1 MDSKKLLNLIKR
13 GEGIK
18 LDFKQ
23 MLELDIESGRKELSK
38 DICAIANSRGGR
50 GYLIIGIEDKTKKI
64 IGVDE
69 ENYSEEKIQQ
79 IVSSRCEPPIPV
91 SLEFVDLGDKKI
103 AVINIYDGAQKPYQ
117 LRENGAFYIRRGST
131 TDTMRKE
138 EIISA
143 LNESL
148 SLNVE
153 LCPVVKSDVSF
164 IDRSLVQKYFNLKS
178 IEVNDNNIINLM
190 ENASIITFDKDSNKY
205 LATLGGMLVFSKY
218 NSIFLPHNMIKIINN
233 VNKNFPNNIIIT
245 GDLLSM
251 LDKSEECLREVLP
264 KNYPIKG
271 VYEGLTNSILYRDY
285 TLCCNEIEIII
296 NPNSIV
302 LVSPG
307 VIINGKDIETS
318 KYLKRNMWIY
328 EKLITIDNKNRFFNT
343 GRGFLRMKKYF
354 KGKGKVVFVN
364 SIKENSFKII
374 YPGVRSIKQM

>member
-23 MLELDIESGRKELSK
+23 MLELDMESGRKELSK

-64 IGVDE
+64 IGIDE
-69 ENYSEEKIQQ
+69 KNYNEEKIQQ

-103 AVINIYDGAQKPYQ
+103 GVINIYDGSQKPYQ

-138 EIISA
+138 EIIAA

-153 LCPVVKSDVSF
+153 LCPIIKSEVSF
-164 IDRSLVQKYFNLKS
+164 IDRGLVGKYFNLKS
-178 IEVNDNNIINLM
+178 IEVNDSNIINLM

-205 LATLGGMLVFSKY
+205 VATLGGMLVFSKH

-251 LDKSEECLREVLP
+251 LDKSEDCLKEILP

-285 TLCCNEIEIII
+285 TLCCNEIEIVI

-343 GRGFLRMKKYF
+343 GRGFLRMKRYF

>member
-18 LDFKQ
+18 LDLKE
-23 MLELDIESGRKELSK
+23 MLDLDMESGRKELAK

-64 IGVDE
+64 IGIDE
-69 ENYSEEKIQQ
+69 NNYGEEKIQQ
-79 IVSSRCEPPIPV
+79 IVSSRCEPPIPI
-91 SLEFVDLGDKKI
+91 SLEFVSLHDKKI
-103 AVINIYDGAQKPYQ
+103 AVINIYDGSQKPYQ

-138 EIISA
+138 EIIFA
-143 LNESL
+143 LNENL

-153 LCPVVKSDVSF
+153 LCPIIKSEISF
-164 IDRSLVQKYFNLKS
+164 IDRNLVKKYFNLKG
-178 IEVNDNNIINLM
+178 IEVDDNNIINLM

-205 LATLGGMLVFSKY
+205 LATLGGILVFSKY

-233 VNKNFPNNIIIT
+233 VNKNFENNIIIN

-251 LDKSEECLREVLP
+251 LDKSEERLKEILP
-264 KNYPIKG
+264 KDYPING
-271 VYEGLTNSILYRDY
+271 IYEGLRNSILYRDY
-285 TLCCNEIEIII
+285 TLCCNEIEIVI

-302 LVSPG
+302 LISPG
-307 VIINGKDIETS
+307 VIINGKDIGTS

-343 GRGFLRMKKYF
+343 GKGFLRMKRYF

-364 SIKENSFKII
+364 SIKENCFKII
-374 YPGVRSIKQM
+374 YPGVGY